1 VAELESRLGERR
13 EPGGLPPGMGD
24 ERLAAVRERF
34 GENGRPD
41 PAAMRERARERQ
53 QQRLIEAGFTAE
65 RAAWIERRTQELEV
79 QAMQARYEAQ
89 RNGRPGQGVVDAQA
103 ALRSELGDA
112 EYERYLT
119 GTGRPTEVQVMDVLA
134 SSPAEKAG
142 LQAGDQIVS
151 YAGTRVFDM
160 RELEALTRQGTPG
173 ESVTVEV
180 KRNGQSVQVQVQ
192 RGVLGVEGGGR
203 GGPPGGRGP
212 GGFGRP

>member
-1 VAELESRLGERR
+1 MQRIRSSREGLPSRNSDGESRERSGASDSKR
-13 EPGGLPPGMGD
+13 
-24 ERLAAVRERF
+24 
-34 GENGRPD
+34 
-41 PAAMRERARERQ
+41 
-53 QQRLIEAGFTAE
+53 IKKSS
-65 RAAWIERRTQELEV
+65 RTV
-79 QAMQARYEAQ
+79 QTTR
-89 RNGRPGQGVVDAQA
+89 VDVQA

-142 LQAGDQIVS
+142 LQPGDQIVS
-151 YAGTRVFDM
+151 YAGTRVYDM
-160 RELEALTRQGTPG
+160 RELEGLTRQGTPG